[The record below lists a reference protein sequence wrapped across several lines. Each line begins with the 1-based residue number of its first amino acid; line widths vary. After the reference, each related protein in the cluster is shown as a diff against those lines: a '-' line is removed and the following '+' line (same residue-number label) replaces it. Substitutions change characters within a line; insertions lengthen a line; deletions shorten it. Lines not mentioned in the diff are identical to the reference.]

1 MKVKMELLSD
11 AIFGN
16 GMSVPGGEDI
26 SILHD
31 NEGFPYFKG
40 TTFKGIFRE
49 ELEHLIEWAGY
60 DLSADDMLGKSG
72 SDNDQKKIVFSDF
85 TIPAVVK
92 KAVITEVGKEKT
104 SEVLDVMTNLRTFT
118 RINEN
123 GVADEG
129 SLRIARCVNR
139 GLVFYS
145 EVGCSPDQEK
155 TVEEVLALI
164 KWIGTMRNRGF
175 GKVSVTRLEG

>member
-1 MKVKMELLSD
+1 
-11 AIFGN
+11 
-16 GMSVPGGEDI
+16 
-26 SILHD
+26 
-31 NEGFPYFKG
+31 
-40 TTFKGIFRE
+40 
-49 ELEHLIEWAGY
+49 
-60 DLSADDMLGKSG
+60 MLGRSG
-72 SDNDQKKIVFSDF
+72 SDDDQRKIVFSDF
-85 TIPAVVK
+85 TIPSVVK
-92 KAVITEVGKEKT
+92 KAVITEVGKEKA

-145 EVGCSPDQEK
+145 EIGCGPDQEK
-155 TVEEVLALI
+155 LVEEVLALI